1 MSPNLPPHQQLAS
14 ERSTR
19 INSPPATDGRP
30 VMVLEPY
37 HRGLPPLASYL
48 RQLWQR
54 RRFAFHMA
62 RSELKA
68 RHFDSLF
75 GQVWTVLN
83 PLLLASVYYLLLGVI
98 LQSDRGSP
106 DYLAF
111 LIANLFAFYYTRNS
125 LGVGAGSVVSGGGLI
140 MNTAFP
146 RALLPLSSVFSALLM
161 YLPTLLVYAVIH
173 VAAGQPVTLALAFVP
188 LIVAIQTVFNY
199 GLALLAAAVTVY
211 FRDFSSFLPYALRIW
226 LYVSPV
232 LYRIDDVPSRLA
244 PILMANPLYPILAA
258 WQDILIHGNVPA
270 LSLIAGALTW
280 ATVLL
285 LLGGWLFLSRER
297 EFATRI

>member
-1 MSPNLPPHQQLAS
+1 MA
-14 ERSTR
+14 
-19 INSPPATDGRP
+19 DGMTEVAAAAGDSRP
-30 VMVLEPY
+30 VTVLEPY
-37 HRGLPPLASYL
+37 ARGLPPLGSYL
-48 RQLWQR
+48 QQLWRR

-68 RHFDSLF
+68 RHFDTLF

-83 PLLLASVYYLLLGVI
+83 PLLLALVYFLLFGVI
-98 LQSDRGSP
+98 VQNGRGTP

-125 LGVGAGSVVSGGGLI
+125 LGVGAKSVISGGGLI
-140 MNTAFP
+140 MNAAFP
-146 RALLPLSSVFSALLM
+146 RALLPLSSVLSALLM

-173 VAAGQPVTLALAFVP
+173 GVTGQPLTAALVLVP
-188 LIVAIQTVFNY
+188 LIVLIQTVFNY

-232 LYRIDDVPSRLA
+232 LYHIDDVPSRLA
-244 PILMANPLYPILAA
+244 PMLMINPLYPLLAA
-258 WQDILIHGNVPA
+258 WQAVVIRGEVPGAGLLAAAVAWA
-270 LSLIAGALTW
+270 LG
-280 ATVLL
+280 LL
-285 LLGGWLFLSRER
+285 VVGGWLFLSRER
-297 EFATRI
+297 EFAVRI